1 MGLSVEMK
9 HITKAFSGVKAI
21 DDVSLGVEQGEIHAL
36 IGENGAGKSTLMNV
50 LSGNFSH
57 HTYEGNVFV
66 KGKEVKLGNPD
77 DANKAGI
84 VMVHQELA
92 LIPEISVA
100 ENVFLGHLP
109 RKTSG
114 IDWKLVYE
122 NAAEAL
128 KRLSLDIDVKT
139 RVKYLSVGQQQLI
152 EIAKAIMMGGRI
164 LILDEPTAPL
174 TDRET
179 EVLFRILKELKN
191 DGITII
197 YISHRLE
204 EIFKLT
210 DTVSVMRDGKMIVTK
225 KTRELTTDTLV
236 SYMIGRELKNMYPD
250 VETKAG
256 ETILEIQDYSVRHP
270 EYEGKDIVSHVSMK
284 FHKGEIVGISGLLG
298 SGRTELMM
306 AVTGGYRVAGKGKV
320 LLDGQEKHFR
330 NPKDAIAS
338 GIGFVTEDR
347 KGNGLIL
354 DKSLCFNCS
363 LAALDSIR
371 KMHMLNKDKETSLT
385 EKFVEELRIRT
396 ASVHNPVKSLS
407 GGNQQKV
414 VLAKWLAT
422 NPRILIL
429 DEPTRGVDVGA
440 KYEIYTIM
448 KDLAKNGVAIIMI
461 SSDLPEVIGMSD
473 RVYVM
478 SEGVLTGELPKEKL
492 TEENIMKY
500 ATNSYDLECTAN

>member
-1 MGLSVEMK
+1 MEHVVEMR

-21 DDVSLGVEQGEIHAL
+21 DDVSFQVGEGEIHAL

-50 LSGNFSH
+50 LSGSFSH
-57 HTYEGNVFV
+57 HTYEGEVLIN
-66 KGKEVKLGNPD
+66 GKTVKLSSPD
-77 DANKAGI
+77 EANKAGV

-100 ENVFLGHLP
+100 ENVFLGHMP
-109 RKTSG
+109 RTCTG
-114 IDWKLVYE
+114 IDWKTVYKK
-122 NAAEAL
+122 AEMAL
-128 KRLSLDIDVKT
+128 KKLSLDIDVRSK
-139 RVKYLSVGQQQLI
+139 VKYLSIGQQQLV
-152 EIAKAIMMGGRI
+152 EIAKAIMMGGHV

-179 EVLFRILKELKN
+179 EVLFRILKELKK

-210 DTVSVMRDGKMIVTK
+210 DTVSVMRDGRMIVTK
-225 KTRELTTDTLV
+225 HTSELTTDKLV
-236 SYMIGRELKNMYPD
+236 SYMIGRELKNMYPAI
-250 VETKAG
+250 ETETG
-256 ETILEIQDYSVRHP
+256 ETILKILDYCVRHP
-270 EYEGKDIVSHVSMK
+270 EYEGKNIVNHVSME
-284 FHKGEIVGISGLLG
+284 FRCGEIVGISGLLG

-306 AVTGGYRVAGKGKV
+306 AVTGGYRVSGSGKIV
-320 LLDGQEKHFR
+320 LDGKETQFR
-330 NPKDAIAS
+330 SPKEAIRS

-363 LAALDSIR
+363 LAALDKVR
-371 KMHMLNKDKETSLT
+371 TRHMLNRSKEASLT
-385 EKFVEELRIRT
+385 EKFMKELRIK
-396 ASVHNPVKSLS
+396 AAGMYQPVKSLS

-414 VLAKWLAT
+414 VLSKWLAT

-448 KDLAKNGVAIIMI
+448 KELAKAGVAIIMI

-473 RVYVM
+473 RVYIM
-478 SEGVLTGELPKEKL
+478 SEGNLTGELKKEML
-492 TEENIMKY
+492 TEETIMKY
-500 ATNSYDLECTAN
+500 ATDTVNERR

>member
-1 MGLSVEMK
+1 MNLAVEMK
-9 HITKAFSGVKAI
+9 HITKAFSGIKAI
-21 DDVSLGVEQGEIHAL
+21 DDVSLQVQEGEIHAL

-50 LSGNFSH
+50 LSGKFSH
-57 HTYEGNVFV
+57 HTYSGEVFV
-66 KGKEVKLGNPD
+66 QGKEIKCNSPD
-77 DANKAGI
+77 DANKDGI

-109 RKTSG
+109 VKQTG
-114 IDWKLVYE
+114 IDWKTVYQKAE
-122 NAAEAL
+122 EAL
-128 KRLSLDIDVKT
+128 KRLALDIDVRMK
-139 RVKYLSVGQQQLI
+139 VKYLSVGQQQLI
-152 EIAKAIMMGGRI
+152 EIAKAIQMGGKV

-179 EVLFRILKELKN
+179 EVLFRILRELKN
-191 DGITII
+191 DGITIL

-210 DTVSVMRDGKMIVTK
+210 DTVSVMRDGKMIVTE
-225 KTRELTTDTLV
+225 KTQNLTSDKLV
-236 SYMIGRELKNMYPD
+236 SYMIGRELQNMYPPM
-250 VETKAG
+250 ETKPG
-256 ETILEIQDYSVRHP
+256 KVIFEIQNYSVRHP
-270 EYEGKDIVSHVSMK
+270 EYHGKNIVSDVNMS
-284 FHKGEIVGISGLLG
+284 FREGEIVGISGLLG

-306 AVTGGYRVAGKGKV
+306 AITGGYRVEGKGTVIVEDKQV
-320 LLDGQEKHFR
+320 HFSS
-330 NPKDAIAS
+330 PKSAINS

-347 KGNGLIL
+347 KGNGLVL
-354 DKSLCFNCS
+354 GKSISFNCS
-363 LAALDSIR
+363 LAALDRIQSS
-371 KMHMLNKDKETSLT
+371 HMLNRKKETGLAK
-385 EKFVEELRIRT
+385 KFVEDLKIK
-396 ASVHNPVKSLS
+396 SNNVQDPVKSLS

-448 KDLAKNGVAIIMI
+448 KELAEAGVAIIMI
-461 SSDLPEVIGMSD
+461 SSDLPEIIGMSD

-478 SEGVLTGELPKEKL
+478 CEGHVTGELGKEEL
-492 TEENIMKY
+492 TEENIMKH
-500 ATNSYDLECTAN
+500 ATNTAN

>member
-1 MGLSVEMK
+1 MGLAVEMK
-9 HITKAFSGVKAI
+9 QITKAFSGVKAI
-21 DDVSLGVEQGEIHAL
+21 DDVSLKVEEGEIHAL

-50 LSGNFSH
+50 LSGSFSH
-57 HTYEGNVFV
+57 HTYEGSVWV
-66 KGKEVKLGNPD
+66 KGKQVKLTSPD

-109 RKTSG
+109 KNRTG
-114 IDWKLVYE
+114 IDWKTIYGKAE
-122 NAAEAL
+122 EAL
-128 KRLSLDIDVKT
+128 ERLSLSIDVKSK
-139 RVKYLSVGQQQLI
+139 VKYLSVGQQQLV
-152 EIAKAIMMGGRI
+152 EIAKAIMMGGRV

-179 EVLFRILKELKN
+179 EILFRILKDLKE

-225 KTRELTTDTLV
+225 KTSELTTDSLV

-250 VETKAG
+250 METKAG
-256 ETILEIQDYSVRHP
+256 EVILEIQDYCVRHP
-270 EYEGKDIVSHVSMK
+270 EYEGKNIVSHVNMK
-284 FHKGEIVGISGLLG
+284 FCRGEIVGISGLLG
-298 SGRTELMM
+298 AGRTELMM
-306 AVTGGYRVAGKGKV
+306 AVTGGYRITGKGKI
-320 LLDGQEKHFR
+320 LLDGREVHFKS
-330 NPKDAIAS
+330 PKEAIRA

-347 KGNGLIL
+347 KGNGLIV
-354 DKSLCFNCS
+354 DQSLCFNCS
-363 LAALDSIR
+363 LAALDKVR
-371 KMHMLNKDKETSLT
+371 ARHMLNRRMETTLT
-385 EKFVEELRIRT
+385 EKFINELKIKT
-396 ASVHNPVKSLS
+396 VGMYHPVKSLS
-407 GGNQQKV
+407 GGNQQKA

-448 KDLAKNGVAIIMI
+448 KELAEAGVAIIMI

-473 RVYVM
+473 RVYIM
-478 SEGVLTGELPKEKL
+478 SEGSLTGELHKGML

-500 ATNSYDLECTAN
+500 ATNTANC

>member
-1 MGLSVEMK
+1 MSLAIEMK
-9 HITKAFSGVKAI
+9 HITKTFSGVKAI
-21 DDVSLGVEQGEIHAL
+21 DDVSLQVKRGEIHAL
-36 IGENGAGKSTLMNV
+36 VGENGAGKSTLMNV
-50 LSGNFSH
+50 LSGGFSY
-57 HTYEGNVFV
+57 HTYSGEVFSQ
-66 KGKEVKLGNPD
+66 GKEIKCNSPD
-77 DANKAGI
+77 DANKNGI

-109 RKTSG
+109 MKQTG
-114 IDWKLVYE
+114 IDWKQVYQKAE
-122 NAAEAL
+122 EAL
-128 KRLSLDIDVKT
+128 KRLALDIDVRTKI
-139 RVKYLSVGQQQLI
+139 KYLSVGQQQLI
-152 EIAKAIMMGGRI
+152 EIAKAIQIGGKI

-179 EVLFRILKELKN
+179 EVLFRVLRELRD
-191 DGITII
+191 DGITIL

-210 DTVSVMRDGKMIVTK
+210 DTVSVMRDGKMIITE
-225 KTRELTTDTLV
+225 KTANLTSEKLV
-236 SYMIGRELKNMYPD
+236 SCMIGRELKNMYPNT
-250 VETKAG
+250 ETKPG
-256 ETILEIQDYSVRHP
+256 EVIFEIQNYSVRHP
-270 EYEGKDIVSHVSMK
+270 EYQGKQIVSDVNMV
-284 FHKGEIVGISGLLG
+284 FRGGEIVGISGLLG

-306 AVTGGYRVAGKGKV
+306 AVTGGYRVQGNGTVMLHGKEV
-320 LLDGQEKHFR
+320 HFT
-330 NPKDAIAS
+330 NPKAAIQA

-354 DKSLCFNCS
+354 GKSLSFNCS
-363 LAALDSIR
+363 LAALEQIQSA
-371 KMHMLNKDKETSLT
+371 HMLNRKKESELAKQSVKDLKI
-385 EKFVEELRIRT
+385 KVN
-396 ASVHNPVKSLS
+396 SVQDAVKSLS

-422 NPRILIL
+422 SPRILIL

-448 KDLAKNGVAIIMI
+448 KELAASGVAIIMI

-478 SEGVLTGELPKEKL
+478 SEGHVMGELGKDQL
-492 TEENIMKY
+492 TEKNIMKY
-500 ATNSYDLECTAN
+500 ATNTAD